1 MLAKMKIKNKEKAV
15 LKKHSL
21 QRLEGKAAHSGK
33 RFTSTL
39 FLLDLYLQART
50 GAVCQAIQE
59 PRFRQ
64 KENTPV
70 PVKEAIKLHLEHLSQ
85 MSYIVSHRQIP
96 CFKHFKGNME
106 LISETEMLPSNK
118 QPAPKNQL
126 CGL

>member
-1 MLAKMKIKNKEKAV
+1 
-15 LKKHSL
+15 
-21 QRLEGKAAHSGK
+21 
-33 RFTSTL
+33 
-39 FLLDLYLQART
+39 
-50 GAVCQAIQE
+50 
-59 PRFRQ
+59 
-64 KENTPV
+64 
-70 PVKEAIKLHLEHLSQ
+70 

>member
-1 MLAKMKIKNKEKAV
+1 MKIKNKEKAV

-21 QRLEGKAAHSGK
+21 QRLEGKAAHLGK

-50 GAVCQAIQE
+50 GAVCQAVQE

-85 MSYIVSHRQIP
+85 MPYIISHRQIP
-96 CFKHFKGNME
+96 RFEHFKGNME
-106 LISETEMLPSNK
+106 LISETEMLPPNK
-118 QPAPKNQL
+118 QPAPKDHL